1 MPRSS
6 SRIGERL
13 LELIPKPRKSEPS
26 GNRPRGSVASYLLA
40 LTLVNSL
47 SRLLLI
53 AILAA
58 LCGTAVLFILNAEA
72 KAVDTHK
79 NNALMGALLFSD
91 AVCCTGASQ
100 NYLIKFVSREVEG
113 ALDRQRQRV
122 VYKVF

>member
-1 MPRSS
+1 MCESKFEMPRSS
-6 SRIGERL
+6 SQIGERL

-79 NNALMGALLFSD
+79 NNALMGALFL
-91 AVCCTGASQ
+91 VMLVLYRASQ
-100 NYLIKFVSREVEG
+100 NYLIKC
-113 ALDRQRQRV
+113 
-122 VYKVF
+122 